1 MPVNTG
7 KRVTEDTTRR
17 TPYNVAPTFRDPA
30 PPATGV
36 LPTAGQ
42 YPSGVPPMG
51 GTFDENPNWVNVP
64 AAPPPPPPAAAPD
77 PYAMGAGDSGIGGI
91 MDNGAGPMM
100 PTAPAPG
107 VSPSS
112 PSYDDM
118 LSKYLGE
125 VFGSG
130 RSFDPTAQKITG
142 QRDDSLMQ
150 MAEKLASRGMGN
162 SGLAASGASDI
173 YRGAGQDSASSYQDW
188 RSGGIQEMKG
198 ALAPFIEEANAEKL
212 MNLST
217 EQKKEILNAQL
228 EMTMKQL
235 FGNDYDPAMGSA
247 DFDLFATM
255 AGKGE
260 PNEEMQAAIENW
272 IRKNPWMAQFMD
284 KSDNYDRG
292 GYSPF

>member
-1 MPVNTG
+1 MPANTG
-7 KRVTEDTTRR
+7 KRVPEDTTKR
-17 TPYNVAPTFRDPA
+17 TPYNVAPTYKDPA
-30 PPATGV
+30 PPTSGV
-36 LPTAGQ
+36 LPPTGQ

-51 GTFDENPNWVNVP
+51 GTFDENPNWVDVP
-64 AAPPPPPPAAAPD
+64 VSAPPPD
-77 PYAMGAGDSGIGGI
+77 PLTAGVGDSGMGGI
-91 MDNGAGPMM
+91 MDNGAGPTM

-142 QRDDSLMQ
+142 QRDDALMQ

-162 SGLAASGASDI
+162 SGLMASGASDI
-173 YRGAGQDSASSYQDW
+173 YRGAGQDLASSYQDW
-188 RSGGIQEMKG
+188 RAGGINEMRT

-272 IRKNPWMAQFMD
+272 IRQNPWMNQFMGKD
-284 KSDNYDRG
+284 SNYDRG